1 MSKIKVCLDA
11 GHGGKDSGAVKGSRY
26 EKDDALRLV
35 KRVGKVLEAN
45 GIEVKYTRT
54 TDKYDSPSKK
64 AQISDNYG
72 VEYFISIHRNASV
85 KKSVRGAETL
95 LYAKSGT
102 KLEIAKSI
110 QKYFKKHGFVDRG
123 IKVRKNLTVLRK
135 TKAQALLIEVGFISS
150 DADNKLFDDKL
161 IKIGD
166 CIAKGFMDAI
176 GLKFRSLPTILKSK

>member
-1 MSKIKVCLDA
+1 MSKITVCLDP
-11 GHGGKDSGAVKGSRY
+11 GHGGKDPGAVKGKRY
-26 EKDDALRLV
+26 EKDDVLRLV

-45 GIEVKYTRT
+45 GIDVSYTRL
-54 TDKYDSPSKK
+54 TDRYNSPLQK
-64 AQISDNYG
+64 AQLSNSYG
-72 VEYFISIHRNASV
+72 ADYFISIHRNASV

-110 QKYFKKHGFVDRG
+110 QKYFKKHGFVDHG

-176 GLKFRSLPTILKSK
+176 GLKFRSLPTILKSE